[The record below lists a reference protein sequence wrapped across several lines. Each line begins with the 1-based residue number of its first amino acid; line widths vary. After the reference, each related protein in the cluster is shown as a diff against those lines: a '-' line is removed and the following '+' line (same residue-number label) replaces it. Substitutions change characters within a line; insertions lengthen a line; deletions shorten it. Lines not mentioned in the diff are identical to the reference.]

1 MLVYFVL
8 NGALTFWIWGV
19 ERGKVFV
26 GEIEHRDTGR
36 NTVCGVFGGEGKEVM
51 ADECGRYRWLRA

>member
-1 MLVYFVL
+1 M
-8 NGALTFWIWGV
+8 

-26 GEIEHRDTGR
+26 GEIEHRDVGR

-51 ADECGRYRWLRA
+51 ADECGRY